1 MTTSYINILC
11 YLVAFFPTEIFK
23 NLESN
28 YAGFG
33 RARRIIKTTHDEQI
47 LNISLDL
54 CLEFGNGQAA
64 RKIVK
69 FCQENFTEIDGA
81 DEIEQITSKINDIL
95 NV

>member
-1 MTTSYINILC
+1 MVNVTTFYTNI
-11 YLVAFFPTEIFK
+11 FFPTEIFK
-23 NLESN
+23 NVESN

-64 RKIVK
+64 RKIVN
-69 FCQENFTEIDGA
+69 FCQENFTEIDG
-81 DEIEQITSKINDIL
+81 KYFF
-95 NV
+95 

>member
-1 MTTSYINILC
+1 MVNVTTFYTNFLW
-11 YLVAFFPTEIFK
+11 YLDIFPTEIFK
-23 NLESN
+23 NVETN

-33 RARRIIKTTHDEQI
+33 RSRKIIKTTHDEQI

-69 FCQENFTEIDGA
+69 FCQENFTEIDG
-81 DEIEQITSKINDIL
+81 KY
-95 NV
+95 